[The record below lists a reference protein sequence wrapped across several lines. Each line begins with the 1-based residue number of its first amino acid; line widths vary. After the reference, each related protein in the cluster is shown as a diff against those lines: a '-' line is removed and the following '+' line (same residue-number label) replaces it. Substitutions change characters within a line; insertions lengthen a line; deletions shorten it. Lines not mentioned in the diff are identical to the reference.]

1 MYLCIC
7 VYTHACI
14 LVIHAETCEYHGIT
28 KLPPG
33 SGCWMDGS
41 PYGCHPNCCALGLWN
56 HLWGDEHP
64 QNQLFWCTALLPR
77 LDSSSSLL
85 KQGLRLATEWFDWS
99 TLCTIKRDYPG
110 RKLTRHAFIYIYI
123 YYIIF
128 EFGNEFDFPRREC
141 AIMSSTICFLVAI
154 YGLIVASEGFWRL
167 LVSPCIA
174 VMQRLTS
181 VYSFVFL
188 STIHEF

>member
-110 RKLTRHAFIYIYI
+110 RKLTRQAFIYII
-123 YYIIF
+123 YIIF

-141 AIMSSTICFLVAI
+141 AIMSL
-154 YGLIVASEGFWRL
+154 
-167 LVSPCIA
+167 P
-174 VMQRLTS
+174 
-181 VYSFVFL
+181 FVFL
-188 STIHEF
+188 